1 MDHLKLTSMFLRGI
15 NYDTGTAFKKGQLS
29 RPDFDEA
36 VIKKEIE
43 IIRNELHCDAIKIA
57 GDDLQ
62 RLVIAAEFAL
72 EIGSQVWFAPSNLEA
87 TKEEALVHFTE
98 CAKAAE
104 KLRLK
109 YGHVIFI
116 AGFEL
121 SLFMKGFIRGETLY
135 DRLHNFFNMR
145 NMILNALGFKKKMHR
160 ELNLFLSEMV
170 KNVKQHFKGQ
180 ISYSAGTWEH
190 IDWDVFDIVG
200 VDHYRAR
207 FNKSSYQ
214 KELQKYYRF
223 NKPVAVMEF
232 GCCAY
237 KGADDAGPMGWAISE
252 EVDGKKAI
260 KAGIIRDESVQAK
273 YITDLLGIF
282 KQEKVVAAFVFTFV
296 NPAAKYNADPRF
308 DFDLSSYGIVKP
320 VDEDGY
326 RGLPWVPKEAFY
338 KLGEYYNEL
347 SSQ

>member
-1 MDHLKLTSMFLRGI
+1 MFLRGI
-15 NYDTGTAFKKGQLS
+15 NYDTGTAFTKGSLS

-36 VIKKEIE
+36 IVKKEIG
-43 IIRNELHCDAIKIA
+43 IIKNELHCDAIKIA

-62 RLVIAAEFAL
+62 RLLKASEFAL
-72 EIGSQVWFAPSNLEA
+72 ELGLQVWLAPSNLEA
-87 TKEEALVHFTE
+87 TKEEALPYFIE

-121 SLFMKGFIRGETLY
+121 SLFMKGFIKGETLY
-135 DRLHNFFNMR
+135 DRLKNFFNMR

-160 ELNLFLSEMV
+160 ELNQFLKEMTGEIRV
-170 KNVKQHFKGQ
+170 HYKGQ
-180 ISYSAGTWEH
+180 VTYSSGIWEH
-190 IDWDVFDIVG
+190 IDWGMFDIVG
-200 VDHYRAR
+200 IDHYRAKYNR
-207 FNKSSYQ
+207 SSYQ
-214 KELQKYYRF
+214 KELQKYYKF
-223 NKPVAVMEF
+223 NKPVAAMEF

-237 KGADDAGPMGWAISE
+237 KGADDAGPMGWAITE
-252 EVDGKKAI
+252 DVNGKKAI

-273 YITDLLGIF
+273 YITDLLDIF
-282 KQEKVVAAFVFTFV
+282 KQEQVIAAFVFTFV
-296 NPAAKYNADPRF
+296 IPVAKYNDNPRF

-326 RGLPWVPKEAFY
+326 KGLPWVPKEAFY
-338 KLGEYYNEL
+338 KLGEYYGNL
-347 SSQ
+347 NPQ